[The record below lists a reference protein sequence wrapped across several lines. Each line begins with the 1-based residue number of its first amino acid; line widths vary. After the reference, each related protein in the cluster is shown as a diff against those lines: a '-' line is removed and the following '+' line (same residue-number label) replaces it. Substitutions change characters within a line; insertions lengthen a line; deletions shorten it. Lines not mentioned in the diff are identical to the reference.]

1 MNIWNDNR
9 TVMTLDAGGT
19 NFVFSAIKNGEELIK
34 PMEKPANSDQLD
46 LCLKTIIEGF
56 QQIRDQ
62 LTESPVAISFAFP
75 GPADYRNGIIGDL
88 ANLPAFRGG
97 IALGTM
103 LEEHFKMPVF
113 INNDGDLFAYGEA
126 LAGLLPDVNKA
137 LEEKGNPKHYKNL
150 IGLTLGTGFGA
161 GFVHNNTLIEGDN
174 SIVAEVW
181 NIANSISPDRNAE
194 EGISTRA
201 IILEYKR
208 LTNSDEELMP
218 KDIFDIATHKKEGD
232 REAAISSFE
241 TFGTHL
247 GDAIA
252 NLMMLFDG
260 LVVIGGGLTGARS
273 LFMPAAVKILR
284 GKFKNQQNR
293 LVHQLHLWDDLEDRN
308 AFLQTTSKV
317 IKVPFS
323 DTSIQY
329 DPCQKLAVGISQLG
343 ASKAIA
349 IGAFAYALA
358 EIDKKT
364 QSKEAFPIQMET
376 KAK

>member
-1 MNIWNDNR
+1 MSIWKDNR
-9 TVMTLDAGGT
+9 TVLTLDAGGT
-19 NFVFSAIKNGEELIK
+19 NFVFSAIKNGDELIT
-34 PMEKPANSDQLD
+34 PIGKPANSGQLE

-56 QQIRDQ
+56 QEVLD
-62 LTESPVAISFAFP
+62 LLAEPPVAISFAFP

-137 LEEKGNPKHYKNL
+137 LEEKGNPKRYKNL

-194 EGISTRA
+194 EGVSTRA

-208 LTNSDEELMP
+208 LTNTDEELMP
-218 KDIFDIATHKKEGD
+218 KDIFDIASQKKEGD

-247 GDAIA
+247 GDTIA

-273 LFMPAAVKILR
+273 LFMPAAVKVLK

-293 LVHQLHLWDDLEDRN
+293 LVHQLHLWDDEAERD
-308 AFLQTTSKV
+308 AFLKTTSKI

-323 DTSIQY
+323 ETSIQY
-329 DPCQKLAVGISQLG
+329 DPCLKLAVGISQLG

-349 IGAFAYALA
+349 IGAFAYALN

-364 QSKEAFPIQMET
+364 K
-376 KAK
+376 